1 MSAMPKSPLKLRELL
16 KKLKPYGI
24 VPMSKGRGK
33 GSEIILVK
41 RDSPKSMKG
50 LQYPIKNH
58 GMGKEIYIPVINALL
73 RRFKIKDFWD

>member
-1 MSAMPKSPLKLRELL
+1 
-16 KKLKPYGI
+16 
-24 VPMSKGRGK
+24 MSKGRGK